1 MTSVRDRLT
10 DAGYALGWT
19 LVCRVP
25 ESWARGAFQFGADI
39 AWRRQGHSVQVL
51 EGNLRRVAGP
61 SVTGKQLRALSRQT
75 LRSYARYWLESFRL
89 PVLSQDRIQADMHVT
104 GEEKLQGNLAAGRG
118 VIIALPH
125 TGNYELAG
133 VWIIHRGVGKFT
145 TVAERL
151 KPESLF
157 RRFLDFR
164 EGLGMEVLPA
174 SGGDSRFGVLAQ
186 RLRAGGL
193 VCLVSDRDVTG
204 RGIEVEFF
212 GEKAR
217 MMAGPA
223 ALAVQTG
230 AALLPTTLWFDG
242 DGWGARIYD
251 EVPVPEAGTRREKVA
266 VMTQAVARAYE
277 DGIRAHPQ
285 DWHMLQKVFVAD
297 LDPERL
303 AAADRA
309 ARGESE
315 TASTGTSAGTRHQR
329 RHGRRAVRVGIV
341 CPYTWAVPGGVQQH
355 IRDLAEALIGLGH
368 QVSVISPA
376 DDDTPLPAYVVPAGR
391 AVPVPY
397 NGSVARLAFG
407 FLSASRVRRW
417 VKEGGF
423 DVLHVHEPAAPSLSL
438 LACWVADGPIVAT
451 VHTATPRSRVMHA
464 AYPALQTALEKIT
477 GRIAVSEAARTT
489 LVEHMGGDAVLI
501 PNGVTVSRYEK
512 AAPLPGWPGEGGALG
527 FLGRMDEPRKGLD
540 VLLRAFAGLGA
551 QRPGL
556 RLLIAGPGD
565 TDDVLA
571 RVPGPLRPRVILLGQ
586 VSEEDKARVY
596 HSVDVFCAPNT
607 GGESFG
613 IVLAEAMAAGAPIVA
628 SDLDAFRQVLRGGRA
643 GELFETGD
651 PAALAEAAG
660 RLLDDPQRRIALSA
674 AAAEA
679 VRVYD
684 WPVVAR
690 DVVRVYEAVVAAYGQ
705 VGVAR

>member
-39 AWRRQGHSVQVL
+39 AWRRQGHGVQVL

-89 PVLSQDRIQADMHVT
+89 PVLSQDRIQADMHAT
-104 GEEKLQGNLAAGRG
+104 GEETLQGNLAAGRG

-242 DGWGARIYD
+242 DGWGARIGD

-315 TASTGTSAGTRHQR
+315 AASTGTSTGTGS

-565 TDDVLA
+565 TGDVLA
-571 RVPGPLRPRVILLGQ
+571 RVPEPLRPRVILLGQ

-596 HSVDVFCAPNT
+596 HSV
-607 GGESFG
+607 
-613 IVLAEAMAAGAPIVA
+613 
-628 SDLDAFRQVLRGGRA
+628 RRVLR
-643 GELFETGD
+643 
-651 PAALAEAAG
+651 AEH
-660 RLLDDPQRRIALSA
+660 RR
-674 AAAEA
+674 
-679 VRVYD
+679 
-684 WPVVAR
+684 
-690 DVVRVYEAVVAAYGQ
+690 
-705 VGVAR
+705 